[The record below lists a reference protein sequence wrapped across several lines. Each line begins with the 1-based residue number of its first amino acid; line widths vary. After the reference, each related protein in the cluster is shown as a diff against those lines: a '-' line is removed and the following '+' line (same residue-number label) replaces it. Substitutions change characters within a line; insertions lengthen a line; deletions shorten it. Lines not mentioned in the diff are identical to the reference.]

1 MIRRLFQLGLAAL
14 LLAGWLHA
22 APPVTALSW
31 SRDGQLLAVGRPR
44 SVELLRPPAANAAS
58 TWTNLTLPKVR
69 TLAFHPDGRHLWVAG
84 GTPGESGALLEL
96 NLPNLTQA
104 RRIDVPADLV
114 ESISIHPDGRSLAHT
129 DGNSIRQVALQGVNP
144 SLIPVFSGHSG
155 RVLAIAHAPGSPL
168 LLSVATDRSV
178 KVWTD
183 TTNTPARSFGHH
195 TELPHAIAFQPGAAI
210 PTCATAGDDRTV
222 RIWQPGIGRM
232 VRIIR
237 HHEGSILALGYAPD
251 GRRLYTAGTEGL
263 LRCIDASSDEV
274 LHSWTASPDWINSLA
289 VHPATGT
296 IATGDARGDVL
307 LWNPDGS
314 RIAP

>member
-1 MIRRLFQLGLAAL
+1 MIRRLFQFGLAAL

-22 APPVTALSW
+22 APPVTALVW
-31 SRDGQLLAVGRPR
+31 SHDGQLLAVGRPR
-44 SVELLRPPAANAAS
+44 SLELLQPHPSNAAP
-58 TWTNLTLPKVR
+58 TRTNLQLPKVCA
-69 TLAFHPDGRHLWVAG
+69 LAFHPDGRHLWVAG

-96 NLPNLTQA
+96 NLPSLTQA

-114 ESISIHPDGRSLAHT
+114 ESISIHPDGQSLAHT
-129 DGNSIRQVALQGVNP
+129 DGHSIRQVALQGGNP
-144 SLIPVFSGHSG
+144 SLVPVFSGHSG
-155 RVLAIAHAPGSPL
+155 RVLSIAHAPGSAL

-178 KVWTD
+178 KVWNN
-183 TTNTPARSFGHH
+183 TTNSPVRSFGHH
-195 TELPHAIAFQPGAAI
+195 TEPPHGIAFQPGAAI

-251 GRRLYTAGTEGL
+251 GRRLYTAGTEGIV
-263 LRCIDASSDEV
+263 RCIDASSDEV
-274 LHSWTASPDWINSLA
+274 LHSWSASPDWIHSLA
-289 VHPATGT
+289 IQPSNGT

-307 LWNPDGS
+307 LWHPDGS
-314 RIAP
+314 RITP